1 MYTYIY
7 IYIYICTYIF
17 IYIYIG
23 INIYKYINL
32 YMFMLLLQVRHH
44 SGGVH
49 AIAVS
54 RRLGTPTGFAVS
66 GGADF
71 KIVMHDPITL
81 GLKKTFS
88 G

>member
-1 MYTYIY
+1 
-7 IYIYICTYIF
+7 
-17 IYIYIG
+17 
-23 INIYKYINL
+23 
-32 YMFMLLLQVRHH
+32 MFMLLLQVRHH